1 MHQQPPVA
9 MMLGMELFPEIEARS
24 LLGEHFELPAD
35 FPAKR
40 TVVIAA
46 FLKEQQEL
54 VDRWIT
60 ALTEAG
66 VPETPLGLG
75 AGAQAVVLEL
85 PVLSKRYRMVR
96 GAVDGGM
103 RRAIQL
109 EPILARTWTTYTDV
123 EAFRKALNIPTPR
136 VEVMIVSRLG
146 EVIDRASG
154 EPSEISVARIASTSL
169 EGVA

>member
-1 MHQQPPVA
+1 
-9 MMLGMELFPEIEARS
+9 MMSGMELFPEIESHS
-24 LLGEHFELPAD
+24 LMGEQFDLPAD

-46 FLKEQQEL
+46 FLREQQDL

-60 ALTEAG
+60 ALADAG
-66 VPETPLGLG
+66 VPETPLGLPPS
-75 AGAQAVVLEL
+75 AETVVIEL

-96 GAVDGGM
+96 GRIDGTM
-103 RRAIQL
+103 RRAIKL

-136 VEVMIVSRLG
+136 VEVLIVSRLG

-154 EPSEISVARIASTSL
+154 EPSEISVARIAA
-169 EGVA
+169 VALNGAD